1 MKLILFILGVILA
14 STNAAGPFTVGENH
28 FCLDGFKHYVTYNV
42 SATTQPVYDVEELNG
57 FESLECDLDGTQL
70 QIQFSSKIHAHSAA
84 RKLSGAFLSGISNK
98 TCPMKFDPSKG
109 FLLRKIV
116 GSDVDGD

>member
-42 SATTQPVYDVEELNG
+42 SDPTKPVYDVEDLTN
-57 FESLECDLDGTQL
+57 FESLECDLDGTQ
-70 QIQFSSKIHAHSAA
+70 IKIMFHDEIHSHTYASKL
-84 RKLSGAFLSGISNK
+84 KGAFLTGISNK

-109 FLLRKIV
+109 FLLR
-116 GSDVDGD
+116 